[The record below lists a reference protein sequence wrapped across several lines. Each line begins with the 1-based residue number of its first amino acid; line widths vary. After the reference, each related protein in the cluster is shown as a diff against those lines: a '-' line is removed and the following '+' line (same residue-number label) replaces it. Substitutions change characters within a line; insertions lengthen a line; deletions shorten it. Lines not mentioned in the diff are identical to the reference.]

1 VQPLYCLIT
10 SLDRDA
16 EFAAQLAQSI
26 GPVCGVHTHLCS
38 IDSIE
43 AQSIHDPDVVLMA
56 LDRTSVEHGIALS
69 LRFRKEAARCNVV
82 VAGAAFDR
90 RAITGLLSAGAF
102 DFVSWPATGDEIATR
117 LYRAAGR
124 VRYAESESAALID
137 PRLKGLVGTSAALR
151 SELAKLPT
159 IAGCSSG
166 VLIIGETGTGK
177 EVFAQ
182 AIHYLS
188 PRSSKPW
195 VAVNCGAIPSELI
208 ESELFGHVRGAYTS
222 ASNSRQGLASEA
234 EGGSLFLD
242 DVDCL
247 PLMSQTRLLRF
258 LQEKE
263 YRPVGSNAVKRA
275 DVRIIAASNR
285 QLPQMVARGEF
296 RQDLYY
302 RLNVLT
308 LNLPPLR
315 ERREDIAPM
324 ARLFVR
330 QFAEQLG
337 RPVVDISPPAMAL
350 LLQHSWPGNVRE
362 LKHVLERAVL
372 MTSNPALT
380 AADIQISGCAA
391 AETEDLSFRAAK
403 ARAVRSFER
412 AFIERLLQA
421 HSGNVTQ
428 AARAARKNRRAF
440 FELMRKHGIDSGLY
454 RGAPLSSTVD
464 L

>member
-1 VQPLYCLIT
+1 VRPLYCLVT

-16 EFAAQLAQSI
+16 EFAAQVAQSI
-26 GPVCGVHTHLCS
+26 RPVSGVYTHLCS

-43 AQSIHDPDVVLMA
+43 PQSIHDPDVVLMA

-69 LRFRKEAARCNVV
+69 LRLRKEAARCNVV
-82 VAGAAFDR
+82 AAGAAFER
-90 RAITGLLSAGAF
+90 RALTRLLSAGAF

-117 LYRAAGR
+117 LFRAAGR

-177 EVFAQ
+177 EVCAQ

-208 ESELFGHVRGAYTS
+208 ESELFGHLRGAYTS
-222 ASNSRQGLASEA
+222 ALHSRQGLASEA

-247 PLMSQTRLLRF
+247 PLVSQTRLLRF

-315 ERREDIAPM
+315 DRREDIAPLS
-324 ARLFVR
+324 RLFVR

-372 MTSNPALT
+372 MTSNPALI
-380 AADIQISGCAA
+380 AADFQIPGCAS
-391 AETEDLSFRAAK
+391 AETEDPSFRAAK
-403 ARAVRSFER
+403 SRAVCSFER

-428 AARAARKNRRAF
+428 AAKAARKNRRAF
-440 FELMRKHGIDSGLY
+440 FELMRKHEIESGPY
-454 RGAPLSSTVD
+454 RGGALH
-464 L
+464 